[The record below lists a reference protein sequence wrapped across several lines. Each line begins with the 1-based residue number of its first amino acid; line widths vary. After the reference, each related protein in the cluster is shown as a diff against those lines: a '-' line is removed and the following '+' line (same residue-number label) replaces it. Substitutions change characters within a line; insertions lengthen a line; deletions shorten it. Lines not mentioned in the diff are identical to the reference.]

1 MGARDIVGL
10 VARAIEVALQGA
22 VAAML
27 PSPERERFAR
37 PREID
42 APRWS
47 LEIGLLQGA
56 AGAGLFMAAGL
67 AYTRP
72 ATTDQA
78 LILLR
83 NWWPGLSTTHFQS
96 LGLINWLGWCLSPA
110 SWPFTYLA
118 LVGLL
123 RCTAFAIAREAVGEP
138 VVWAAIRTYQHLRR
152 VRAARSREARLGPL
166 RPDRVLRG
174 KGTDVLVLTCRD
186 KPEWTPT
193 ATIEIGDRFYRLL
206 AVRERQDGEWSV
218 IVYGLREQ
226 EPQAVVRGLVHYRPP
241 AGTHLPE
248 P

>member
-1 MGARDIVGL
+1 MGARDLIRL
-10 VARAIEVALQGA
+10 FARAMLGAFHGVLAAL
-22 VAAML
+22 L

-47 LEIGLLQGA
+47 FEIGLLQGV
-56 AGAGLFMAAGL
+56 AGVVLFMAAGL

-96 LGLINWLGWCLSPA
+96 LGLINWLSWWLSPA

-118 LVGLL
+118 FVGSA
-123 RCTAFAIAREAVGEP
+123 RCIAFAIAREAVGEP
-138 VVWAAIRTYQHLRR
+138 VVWAAIRALQHARGAR
-152 VRAARSREARLGPL
+152 TARSRRARLGPL

-174 KGTDVLVLTCRD
+174 KGTDLLVLTCRD
-186 KPEWTPT
+186 KPEWIPT
-193 ATIEIGDRFYRLL
+193 VTIEIADRFYRLL
-206 AVRERQDGEWSV
+206 DVHDRQDGEWSV
-218 IVYGLREQ
+218 VVYSLREQ
-226 EPQAVVRGLVHYRPP
+226 EPQAVIRGLVHYRPP
-241 AGTHLPE
+241 PGTRLPE